1 MLCGFKN
8 MLSGFKITLFQPYIM
23 LFGFKNML
31 PGFKS
36 CCPALKNMLCGFMI
50 IMCATLES
58 FSYFCL
64 DWLAV

>member
-50 IMCATLES
+50 FMRATLETFYILLS
-58 FSYFCL
+58 R
-64 DWLAV
+64 LAG

>member
-31 PGFKS
+31 PGFKL
-36 CCPALKNMLCGFMI
+36 CCPALRNMLCGFMI
-50 IMCATLES
+50 IYACRLRILLYT
-58 FSYFCL
+58 F
-64 DWLAV
+64 V